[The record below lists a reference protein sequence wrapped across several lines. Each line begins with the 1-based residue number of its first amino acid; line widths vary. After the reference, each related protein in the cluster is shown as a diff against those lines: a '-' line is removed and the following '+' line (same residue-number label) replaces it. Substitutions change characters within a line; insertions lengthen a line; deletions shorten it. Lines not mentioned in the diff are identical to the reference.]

1 MQLSA
6 ALRERDREDFDRIE
20 RASVNPNRRGYP
32 DPLDARLECPLGRLR
47 VIGAMEERRGCKI
60 KNGISEPEYQ
70 AGVKWRVVYGAYL
83 QSIQSPEEMT
93 EDDCNMALKA
103 FERGLKLLQGEGK
116 RILHALN
123 AIAVFEEPEELGDF
137 EFTSNAA
144 RVGLTI
150 LASRGF

>member
-1 MQLSA
+1 MKLTA

-20 RASVNPNRRGYP
+20 RACVNPNRQGFT

-47 VIGAMEERRGCKI
+47 VVGSITET
-60 KNGISEPEYQ
+60 EYQ
-70 AGVKWRVVYGAYL
+70 AGVKWRTVYTSYL
-83 QSIQSPEEMT
+83 HSIQNPDECT
-93 EDDCNMALKA
+93 HDDCDSAKA
-103 FERGLKLLQGEGK
+103 AYFRGLKLLEGQGK

-137 EFTSNAA
+137 EFTSSAA
-144 RVGLTI
+144 REAMNV